1 MAASKKSVKRK
12 FLKYSAIIIVILFII
27 IQFIPVK
34 RTNPLIVKEPPWD
47 SPETRAFAVR
57 ACFDCHSNETKWPA
71 YSYVAPVSW
80 FVLSDVNE
88 GRKHF
93 NMSDW
98 KPGDGDESAK
108 EVRKGDMPMWKYTLM
123 HSEAKLSD
131 FEKKKFIAG
140 LVATFGEEKENHSN
154 KSNNVKRNKTI
165 RFSDEGED

>member
-1 MAASKKSVKRK
+1 MAASKKSGKRK
-12 FLKYSAIIIVILFII
+12 FFKYSAIIIVILFII
-27 IQFIPVK
+27 IQFIPVR
-34 RTNPLIVKEPPWD
+34 RTNPPIVKEPPWD

-98 KPGDGDESAK
+98 KPRDGDESAQ

-131 FEKKKFIAG
+131 IEKKKFIAG
-140 LVATFGEEKENHSN
+140 LVATFGEEKENNNN